1 MPGTHDSLG
10 KGEKTLL
17 LANGGYNMNPQKT
30 EPAGT
35 HLHQFINPLQKDK
48 ADPVW
53 TRLRQDVFMMAKTE
67 AMLAGYLHDTVL
79 KHTSLEAAISY
90 FLAGKLASPY
100 LTTTSL
106 RDIFFETLGAAEAIR
121 EALRRDLSAVV
132 ERDPAAR
139 SLAQPFLHFKGFHA
153 LQSYRVAHWLW
164 QQGRQ
169 SLALYLQNRIS
180 EAFDVDIHPAA
191 RIGKGILID
200 HGTSVVIGE
209 TAVVGDDVSLLHE
222 VTLGGTGKESGD
234 RHPKV
239 GNGVLIGAGAKI
251 LGNIRIGAGSK
262 IAAGSLVLNEVPPH
276 SMVAGIPARVVGKP
290 RSADPALQMD
300 QLVECDYCI

>member
-1 MPGTHDSLG
+1 MGEIRMYALKDDGT
-10 KGEKTLL
+10 
-17 LANGGYNMNPQKT
+17 
-30 EPAGT
+30 
-35 HLHQFINPLQKDK
+35 
-48 ADPVW
+48 DPVW
-53 TRLRQDVFMMAKTE
+53 TRLRLEVDSMAASE
-67 AMLAGYLHDTVL
+67 PMLTGYLHDTVL
-79 KHTSLEAAISY
+79 KHRSLEAATAY

-100 LTTTSL
+100 LTALAL
-106 RDIFFETLGAAEAIR
+106 RDIISEAQAASEDIR
-121 EALRRDLSAVV
+121 EAVRRDLDAIV

-139 SLAQPFLHFKGFHA
+139 SVAHPFLHYKGFHA

-164 QQGRQ
+164 NGGRQ
-169 SLALYLQNRIS
+169 PLALYLQNRIS

-239 GNGVLIGAGAKI
+239 GDGVLIGAGAKI
-251 LGNIRIGAGSK
+251 LGNVRIGSYSK
-262 IAAGSLVLNEVPPH
+262 VAAGSVVLAEVPPN
-276 SMVAGIPARVVGKP
+276 STVAGIPARVVGKP
-290 RSADPALQMD
+290 RTPEPARQMD
-300 QLVECDYCI
+300 QTFEPDYCI

>member
-1 MPGTHDSLG
+1 MTLNYAQKASLTG
-10 KGEKTLL
+10 VQHERSVH
-17 LANGGYNMNPQKT
+17 
-30 EPAGT
+30 PAQ
-35 HLHQFINPLQKDK
+35 HEK
-48 ADPVW
+48 ADLVW
-53 TRLRQDVFMMAKTE
+53 TRLRQDVFVTAKTE
-67 AMLAGYLHDTVL
+67 PMLAGYLHDTVL
-79 KHTSLEAAISY
+79 KHASLEASISY
-90 FLAGKLASPY
+90 FLAGKLASAY

-106 RDIFFETLGAAEAIR
+106 RDVFYEALTTSEEIR
-121 EALRRDLSAVV
+121 EAVRRDLSAVV

-139 SLAQPFLHFKGFHA
+139 SLSLPFLNFKGFQA

-164 QQGRQ
+164 EQKRQ
-169 SLALYLQNRIS
+169 PLALYLQSRIS

-251 LGNIRIGAGSK
+251 LGNIKIGEGSR
-262 IAAGSLVLNEVPPH
+262 IAAGSIVLHEVPPH
-276 SMVAGIPARVVGKP
+276 STVAGIPARVVGKQKGV
-290 RSADPALQMD
+290 DPSRQMD
-300 QLVECDYCI
+300 QFVEFDYCI